1 MIKKVF
7 FTGLCAASL
16 YLLAACVKND
26 PPPAN
31 NPNVSVDVVNASSS
45 IINFY
50 IDGAR
55 QSIITGINPL
65 ASNGYVQTASGA
77 RTFTFKQLFNTDS
90 FKNADTLFSLPVP
103 LDYRKDTLS
112 TTYRYSVF
120 LSGLARNTAFVLRDT
135 LQADSKNAKVRFVTS
150 SPSMPAFRVFFN
162 DTLVYNSSTFKSVKG
177 FRPFSASIKRVDIK
191 PVNGN
196 NILYTTNITVLA
208 GRSYTL
214 FTQDESTSTKFR
226 AGLITNQ

>member
-7 FTGLCAASL
+7 FTGLCAAGL

-65 ASNGYVQTASGA
+65 ASNGYVQTASGS
-77 RTFTFKQLFNTDS
+77 RTFTFKNLFDAGN
-90 FKNADTLFSLPVP
+90 FKNVDTLFSLPLQLV
-103 LDYRKDTLS
+103 YRRDTLGA
-112 TTYRYSVF
+112 TFRYSIF
-120 LSGLARNTAFVLRDT
+120 LGGLARNTAFVLRDT
-135 LQADSKNAKVRFVTS
+135 LQTIGTSARVRFVTA

-162 DTLVYNSSTFKSVKG
+162 DTLVYNSSAFKSVKG
-177 FRPFSASIKRVDIK
+177 FSNFSASIKRVDIK
-191 PVNGN
+191 PVNAN
-196 NILYTTNITVLA
+196 NVLYTTNITVSA

-214 FTQDESTSTKFR
+214 FTQDESSSTRFR